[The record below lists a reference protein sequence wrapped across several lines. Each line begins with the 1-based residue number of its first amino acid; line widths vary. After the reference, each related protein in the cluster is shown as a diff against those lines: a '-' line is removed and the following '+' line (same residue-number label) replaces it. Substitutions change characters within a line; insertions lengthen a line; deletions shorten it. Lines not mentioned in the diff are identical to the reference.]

1 MNMAKEASTPLMQQ
15 FHQFKSL
22 HPDAI
27 LFMRC
32 GDFYEMFYEDAKTV
46 ARELQ
51 IVLTSRNKNSENP
64 IPMAG
69 VPHHAYEEYA
79 AKLIQKGYKIAMC
92 EQVEDPKEAK
102 GIVKREVVQV
112 ITPGTV
118 TLNGVL
124 NPKSNNFLAALYLDS
139 KNLYFHYLDVSTGEG
154 FSTNFSFNK
163 KGIKS
168 LLEELQRLT
177 PSELLIHKKICEDP
191 ILQEEF
197 LKVLIQ
203 QSINYQKFDS
213 RLTKGTPLYLEYIPA
228 KVRNASGLNKKSD
241 ERFCWEMLFTYME
254 HCSIRSEI
262 TKITSYQVEQLL
274 RIDPSSI
281 RNLELI
287 KSQYK
292 GTREGSLLEQ
302 LDQTVTASGARM
314 LKQMLL
320 NPLLNQAQIED
331 RLNLVEAFYE
341 RADLLDET
349 RKLLSKTYDLYR
361 VCNRLLNYRA
371 NGRDLIAIKTSLNI
385 IPELIEILTEL
396 NYDFP
401 IEHMNNTQ
409 SLVDLIDRALVDDP
423 PPKITEGNLFK
434 IGFSKDL
441 DEIQRFHNDADQV
454 LLDLED
460 SERKKTGLKNL
471 KIKFNKVFG
480 YYFELP
486 KSQSEK
492 LPDYFSRRQTLTN
505 VERFTTEELKQ
516 NEKSILKA
524 RDELQRIEYQLFQN
538 LRDKVLGE
546 AEAIHQWARFFATL
560 DVMVCFAK
568 KSLENQYV
576 RPKFNSKTSLN
587 IIGGRHPVV
596 EANSTSFVANDLY
609 LDNDSDLI
617 HLITGPNMGGK
628 STYLRQTAILVIMA
642 QIGCFVPAEAYE
654 SKLFDR
660 IFTRVGASDDLAE
673 GKSTFMVEMSETAYL
688 LSNATSNSLVLLD
701 EVGRGTATFDGL
713 SLAWSVIEYIAEN
726 LECFTL
732 FATHYH
738 ELTQITQ
745 LDTRIKNYC
754 VSVIENNDE
763 VIFLHK
769 IKRGSADRSYG
780 IHVAKLAGMPKK
792 LLQRAKQ
799 IMRDLESSKHTVIG
813 LDTHSKKLSVR
824 SQQKSL
830 ISLKSNQGMEQ
841 STTLEKLAEIDP
853 NELSPMEALREL
865 AKLKELLNQE
875 RNNKSYR

>member
-1 MNMAKEASTPLMQQ
+1 M
-15 FHQFKSL
+15 
-22 HPDAI
+22 
-27 LFMRC
+27 
-32 GDFYEMFYEDAKTV
+32 
-46 ARELQ
+46 
-51 IVLTSRNKNSENP
+51 
-64 IPMAG
+64 
-69 VPHHAYEEYA
+69 
-79 AKLIQKGYKIAMC
+79 
-92 EQVEDPKEAK
+92 
-102 GIVKREVVQV
+102 
-112 ITPGTV
+112 
-118 TLNGVL
+118 
-124 NPKSNNFLAALYLDS
+124 
-139 KNLYFHYLDVSTGEG
+139 
-154 FSTNFSFNK
+154 
-163 KGIKS
+163 
-168 LLEELQRLT
+168 
-177 PSELLIHKKICEDP
+177 
-191 ILQEEF
+191 
-197 LKVLIQ
+197 KVLIQ

-409 SLVDLIDRALVDDP
+409 SLADLIDRALVDDP

-434 IGFSKDL
+434 IGFNKDL

-505 VERFTTEELKQ
+505 VERFTTEELKR
-516 NEKSILKA
+516 NDEIYPKA

-587 IIGGRHPVV
+587 IIGGAPRR
-596 EANSTSFVANDLY
+596 
-609 LDNDSDLI
+609 
-617 HLITGPNMGGK
+617 GGK
-628 STYLRQTAILVIMA
+628 
-642 QIGCFVPAEAYE
+642 
-654 SKLFDR
+654 
-660 IFTRVGASDDLAE
+660 
-673 GKSTFMVEMSETAYL
+673 
-688 LSNATSNSLVLLD
+688 
-701 EVGRGTATFDGL
+701 
-713 SLAWSVIEYIAEN
+713 
-726 LECFTL
+726 
-732 FATHYH
+732 
-738 ELTQITQ
+738 
-745 LDTRIKNYC
+745 
-754 VSVIENNDE
+754 
-763 VIFLHK
+763 
-769 IKRGSADRSYG
+769 
-780 IHVAKLAGMPKK
+780 
-792 LLQRAKQ
+792 
-799 IMRDLESSKHTVIG
+799 
-813 LDTHSKKLSVR
+813 
-824 SQQKSL
+824 
-830 ISLKSNQGMEQ
+830 
-841 STTLEKLAEIDP
+841 
-853 NELSPMEALREL
+853 
-865 AKLKELLNQE
+865 
-875 RNNKSYR
+875 

>member
-1 MNMAKEASTPLMQQ
+1 MAKEASTPLMQQ

-22 HPDAI
+22 YPDAI

-124 NPKSNNFLAALYLDS
+124 NPRSNNFLAALYLDS
-139 KNLYFHYLDVSTGEG
+139 KRLYFHYLDVSTGEG
-154 FSTNFSFNK
+154 FATSFAINK
-163 KGIKS
+163 KGLRG
-168 LLEELQRLT
+168 LLEELQRLS

-191 ILQEEF
+191 LLQEEF
-197 LKVLIQ
+197 LRVLIQ
-203 QSINYQKFDS
+203 KSINYQKFES
-213 RLTKGTPLYLEYIPA
+213 RIAKSTPLYLECIPS
-228 KVRNASGLNKKSD
+228 KVRNAAGLNKKSD
-241 ERFCWEMLFTYME
+241 ERFCWEMLFSYME
-254 HCSIRSEI
+254 QCSIQSDI
-262 TKITSYQVEQLL
+262 VKISTYQVEQLL

-292 GTREGSLLEQ
+292 GTSEGSLLEQ
-302 LDQTVTASGARM
+302 LDQTVTAPGARM

-320 NPLLNQAQIED
+320 NPLINQTQIED
-331 RLNLVEAFYE
+331 RLNLVEAFFK

-361 VCNRLLNYRA
+361 VCNRLLNQRA
-371 NGRDLIAIKTSLNI
+371 NGRDLIAIKASLAI
-385 IPELIEILTEL
+385 VPELIQLLNEL
-396 NYDFP
+396 DYDFP
-401 IEHMNNTQ
+401 VEHIPDVQ
-409 SLVDLIDRALVDDP
+409 SLVSLIEKALVDDP
-423 PPKITEGNLFK
+423 PSKITEGKLFK
-434 IGFSKDL
+434 FGFNKDL
-441 DEIQRFHNDADQV
+441 DDIQRFHSEADQV
-454 LLDLED
+454 LSELE
-460 SERKKTGLKNL
+460 EHEKQKTGLKNL

-492 LPDYFSRRQTLTN
+492 LPEYFARRQTLTN
-505 VERFTTEELKQ
+505 VERFTTEELKS

-524 RDELQRIEYQLFQN
+524 QDELKRIEYRLFQS
-538 LRDKVLGE
+538 LREEVLSK
-546 AEAIHQWARFFATL
+546 AETIHQWARFFATL
-560 DVMVCFAK
+560 DVMSCFAK
-568 KSLENQYV
+568 KSLQNQYV
-576 RPKFNSKTSLN
+576 RPKFNPDTGIN

-596 EANSTSFVANDLY
+596 EANSTSFVPNDLS
-609 LDNDSDLI
+609 LDYKSDLI

-628 STYLRQTAILVIMA
+628 STYLRQNAILVIMA

-654 SKLFDR
+654 AKLFDR

-688 LSNATSNSLVLLD
+688 LNNATRDSLVLLD

-713 SLAWSVIEYIAEN
+713 SLAWSVIEYIADK

-780 IHVAKLAGMPKK
+780 IQVAKLAGMPKK

-799 IMRDLESSKHTVIG
+799 IMKDLENSKHTVIG
-813 LDTHSKKLSVR
+813 LDTHSKRLSVK
-824 SQQKSL
+824 SQQNSL
-830 ISLKSNQGMEQ
+830 INLKTKNNSN
-841 STTLEKLAEIDP
+841 SAILEKLAELDP
-853 NELSPMEALREL
+853 NQLSPMEALREL
-865 AKLKELLNQE
+865 AKLRKLLDQE
-875 RNNKSYR
+875 RNIKSSE